1 MICEQ
6 TVKKY
11 CRDFT
16 KIENYDK
23 AIADKTKTWICH
35 HRKEEFFSYKELKER
50 NEYFD
55 VPPEDLILVEN
66 KIEHYKLP
74 HKKYN
79 ISRKEIGKKTKKP
92 ILCVET
98 GIIYD
103 STLEVERQTK
113 IPHNHISAACKGKLK
128 TVGGFHWQY
137 A

>member
-23 AIADKTKTWICH
+23 AIADTTKVWICH
-35 HRKEEFFSYKELKER
+35 HRREEFFSHKELQER
-50 NEYFD
+50 GEYFD
-55 VPPEDLILVEN
+55 VLPEDLIFVEN

-74 HKKYN
+74 HKRYSE
-79 ISRKEIGKKTKKP
+79 SRKEIGKKTKKS

-113 IPHNHISAACKGKLK
+113 IPHNHISYACKGKLK
-128 TVGGFHWQY
+128 TAGGFHWQY
-137 A
+137 T